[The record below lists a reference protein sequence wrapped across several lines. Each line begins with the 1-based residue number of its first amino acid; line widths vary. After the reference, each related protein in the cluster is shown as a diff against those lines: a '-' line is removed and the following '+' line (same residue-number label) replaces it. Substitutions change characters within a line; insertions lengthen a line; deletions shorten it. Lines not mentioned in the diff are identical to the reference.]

1 MMADQEMILRLL
13 RTARGQIDGI
23 EKMVAQDR
31 YCIDIC
37 NQILAAESVLRK
49 ANKEILR
56 AHMGHCVRQALAG
69 QDEVQAEVKVEEIV
83 GLLDKMSK

>member
-31 YCIDIC
+31 YCIDIS
-37 NQILAAESVLRK
+37 NQLMATDAILRK
-49 ANKEILR
+49 ANREVLR
-56 AHMGHCVRQALAG
+56 AHLEGCVKEAFSSASEEEKDRKI
-69 QDEVQAEVKVEEIV
+69 AEIL
-83 GLLDKMSK
+83 GAMDSLSR

>member
-1 MMADQEMILRLL
+1 MMADQDTVLRLL

-23 EKMVAQDR
+23 EKMVTQDR

-56 AHMGHCVRQALAG
+56 AHMGHCVRQALTG
-69 QDEVQAEVKVEEIV
+69 QDEAQAEVKVEEIV
-83 GLLDKMSK
+83 SLLDKMGK